1 MSKLQFEKI
10 TSSKKYIRELYN
22 LLKKRNFKIS
32 HVDNITFEDHKKFVI
47 NHPYRNWYIIK
58 IKDKY
63 IGSVYLKYDNSIG
76 INIIIKSTV
85 KLIEEIINFIRSL
98 KKPLSEKKSLRYKD
112 FFINVPSNNQNL
124 KQILLKLGYV
134 KSQSTYIFKK

>member
-1 MSKLQFEKI
+1 MSQLQFEKI

-22 LLKKRNFKIS
+22 LLKKRDFKIS

-58 IKDKY
+58 INDKY

-85 KLIEEIINFIRSL
+85 KLIDEIINFIRSL
-98 KKPLSEKKSLRYKD
+98 KKPLREKNHYDIK
-112 FFINVPSNNQNL
+112 
-124 KQILLKLGYV
+124 
-134 KSQSTYIFKK
+134 IFL